1 MLNKLNNLNFTN
13 KQLALA
19 AWAIAAIYLV
29 NTVLNLGMG
38 IVWVITQLF
47 AVALQCLIA
56 YAVQRDRN
64 DTFTLVTVIIF
75 AVTSLGIPAITL
87 IALVL
92 CIKYVKNSEK
102 FRSLWFLPGVVTL
115 VFGLINLLSYFS
127 VLNLIMVATNTVN
140 YLMLGYWMCKGLGIV
155 SKDTKVKEG
164 TKSGKLA
171 YYTDLYNRGAI
182 SEEEFAA
189 KKAEIENQ

>member
-13 KQLALA
+13 KQLSLA
-19 AWAIAAIYLV
+19 AWIIAAIYLV
-29 NTVLNLGMG
+29 NAVLNLGMG
-38 IVWVITQLF
+38 IIWVLTQLF

-64 DTFTLVTVIIF
+64 DTFTLVTVIVF
-75 AVTSLGIPAITL
+75 AITSFGIPAITL

-102 FRSLWFLPGVVTL
+102 FRSLWFLPGAVVL
-115 VFGLINLLSYFS
+115 VFGLISLLSYIS
-127 VLNLIMVATNTVN
+127 LMNLVMVATNTVN
-140 YLMLGYWMCKGLGIV
+140 YLMLGYWMCKSLGIV
-155 SKDTKVKEG
+155 SKDAKVNEG

>member
-171 YYTDLYNRGAI
+171 YYTDLYNQGAI

-189 KKAEIENQ
+189 KKAEIKNQ